1 MSREV
6 LNEAVSAAMD
16 GEAAE
21 LELRRLL
28 AAPDEEAAEVRRR
41 WARYQ
46 LARDV
51 MHGQPV
57 SPGLDLAGAVSAAI
71 AAEAATP
78 VAQREPRRG
87 LRLGRFAVAASVTL
101 AVLAGVRWYH
111 QDETLSPQLASQPVQ
126 QDVRALQPALPVAT
140 APQAPA
146 VLASYPA
153 SQAEESRPAHPAEDE
168 QILRALP
175 AGADS
180 QPAR

>member
-1 MSREV
+1 MSRDV

-28 AAPDEEAAEVRRR
+28 AASGAEQGEMRQR

-51 MHGQPV
+51 MHRQTV
-57 SPGLDLAGAVSAAI
+57 SPGLDLSGAVAAAI
-71 AAEAATP
+71 AAEPAPVQPAAAP
-78 VAQREPRRG
+78 RASGFVQRF
-87 LRLGRFAVAASVTL
+87 GRIAVAASVTL

-111 QDETLSPQLASQPVQ
+111 QDDLQTPQLASQPLQSV
-126 QDVRALQPALPVAT
+126 QPALPVVS

-153 SQAEESRPAHPAEDE
+153 TQAEELVQGPPADDE
-168 QILRALP
+168 QILRVLP
-175 AGADS
+175 ADVGSAA
-180 QPAR
+180 PAR